1 MEPVALLSFQG
12 LLSIVAALGVGGWVG
27 HTIGRNREAERKA
40 AALAEAEAQASDA
53 IAGLKAENQKKL
65 DVLNKASS
73 NEIEG
78 LKQTHSQ
85 QIDQINHAHH
95 GLVDSLKAGYSD
107 EMKRL
112 EGEHNALIDRLTAN
126 NNANLNEIEERRE
139 RALAEMR
146 SEHQSAVEAL
156 RSDHSATVEQL
167 TRDRDQRLR
176 EAEQRGAEQKQHLEA
191 LLADVRGERDGF
203 RSRASELEADL
214 AELRDEVKEAK
225 LNNMFSVSKSGEKLI
240 RVVRSV
246 QELASELDET
256 SRTVTGGDYSFF
268 EQIKDERDRDTVLS
282 LAAGRPA
289 YGGDAGAGDSVTG
302 SMPPDDAAETDDT
315 STAGDDGE
323 SRPG

>member
-65 DVLNKASS
+65 DVLNKANS

-95 GLVDSLKAGYSD
+95 GLVESLKAGYSD

-139 RALAEMR
+139 RALAEIR
-146 SEHQSAVEAL
+146 SEHQAAVEAL

-282 LAAGRPA
+282 LAAGRPTYA
-289 YGGDAGAGDSVTG
+289 GDAGAGDSVTG